1 MRELLVRL
9 EYKRRNY
16 RKRVKAHFT
25 DGDRRFFGVAVL
37 VFLVSLFFRPASIG
51 WYTGWY
57 LGETGGIVVI
67 AVLLAF
73 TVFLLPV
80 ALVFF

>member
-37 VFLVSLFFRPASIG
+37 VLLVSLLRPFSPG

-57 LGETGGIVVI
+57 LGEVGGIVVI
-67 AVLLAF
+67 ALLLAA
-73 TVFLLPV
+73 TIVLIPV
-80 ALVFF
+80 ALVFL

>member
-25 DGDRRFFGVAVL
+25 DGDRRFLGIAGLVL
-37 VFLVSLFFRPASIG
+37 LVSLFRPFSLG

-57 LGETGGIVVI
+57 LGEVGGIVVI
-67 AVLLAF
+67 ALLLAA
-73 TVFLLPV
+73 TIVLIPV
-80 ALVFF
+80 ALVFL